1 MKITSGVVLP
11 FDQKQYLFCYV
22 GCFEEIRRLYY
33 YLINRMRGLVT
44 KSTGSWY
51 TVLTDEGREVDCR
64 IKGIFRMKGIVT
76 TNPIAVGDVVDF
88 DMEPEQETG
97 VITALQQRKNYII
110 RKSVNL
116 SRQGHIIAANLDQAM
131 LVVTLASPRT
141 SLGFIDRFLVTAEA
155 YDIPARLIFNKLD
168 LFSDE
173 GLDVLSD
180 FVAIYEGIGY
190 PCYEVS
196 ALQGTNIEQVNSVLR
211 DKVTLF
217 SGHSGVGK
225 SSLINTL
232 LPDLVLRTSQV
243 SDWSDKG
250 THTTTFAEMFRLP
263 GGGFIIDTPGIRE
276 LGVIDIEK
284 QELGHFFPEM
294 RARMH
299 DCRFNDCRH
308 INEPGCA
315 IIKAVENGEIA
326 LSRYESYLSIY
337 HGNETRG

>member
-1 MKITSGVVLP
+1 MQG
-11 FDQKQYLFCYV
+11 
-22 GCFEEIRRLYY
+22 
-33 YLINRMRGLVT
+33 LIT

-51 TVLTDEGREVDCR
+51 QVQTPEGARYDCR
-64 IKGIFRMKGIVT
+64 IKGIFRTKGITT
-76 TNPIAVGDVVDF
+76 TNPLAVGDVVDF
-88 DMEPEQETG
+88 ELEPEQQTG
-97 VITALQQRKNYII
+97 VITNLQQRRNYII
-110 RKSVNL
+110 RKSINL
-116 SRQGHIIAANLDQAM
+116 SKQGQIIAANLDQAL

-173 GLDVLSD
+173 GLEILADYK
-180 FVAIYEGIGY
+180 AIYERIGY

-196 ALQGTNIEQVNSVLR
+196 ALEGTNIGHVQDLLK

-225 SSLINTL
+225 SSLINAL
-232 LPDLVLRTSQV
+232 LPDLDLRTNEV

-250 THTTTFAEMFRLP
+250 MHTTTFAEMFELP
-263 GGGFIIDTPGIRE
+263 QGGFIIDTPGIRE

-284 QELGHFFPEM
+284 EELSHFFPEM
-294 RARMH
+294 RQRMH
-299 DCRFNDCRH
+299 DCKFNNCQH
-308 INEPGCA
+308 INEPDCA
-315 IIKAVENGEIA
+315 VLVALENDEIE

-337 HGNETRG
+337 NGNDTRA

>member
-1 MKITSGVVLP
+1 MQG
-11 FDQKQYLFCYV
+11 
-22 GCFEEIRRLYY
+22 
-33 YLINRMRGLVT
+33 LIT

-51 TVLTDEGREVDCR
+51 TVQTNEGLRVDCR
-64 IKGIFRMKGIVT
+64 IKGKFRIKGLVT
-76 TNPIAVGDVVDF
+76 TNPLAVGDIVDF
-88 DMEPEQETG
+88 EMEPDLETG
-97 VITALQQRKNYII
+97 LITNLHPRKNYII
-110 RKSVNL
+110 RKAINL
-116 SRQGHIIAANLDQAM
+116 SKQAQIIAANLDQAL

-155 YDIPARLIFNKLD
+155 YDIPAGLIFNKLD
-168 LFSDE
+168 LFSDD
-173 GLDVLSD
+173 GLDVLAD
-180 FVAIYEGIGY
+180 FMGVYTNIGY

-196 ALQGTNIEQVNSVLR
+196 ALEGTNINQVKDVLK

-225 SSLINTL
+225 SSLINVL
-232 LPDLVLRTSQV
+232 LPDLDLRTSEV

-250 THTTTFAEMFRLP
+250 THTTTFAEMFELP
-263 GGGFIIDTPGIRE
+263 QGGFIIDTPGIRE

-294 RARMH
+294 RDRMH

-315 IIKAVENGEIA
+315 VIAAVENGEIE
-326 LSRYESYLSIY
+326 LSRYESYVSIY
-337 HGNETRG
+337 NGNDTRA